1 MLNLGIVGCGRVTNM
16 FHLKAIEKVEGM
28 VVVAVS
34 DYNPERMEHV
44 RARSGAKRGYLD
56 YSDLLVDPDVEA
68 VVVNTPPSL
77 HEDMVIHALEAG
89 KHVICE
95 KPLAR
100 SVKSCLNIKHL
111 QEETG
116 LVVLP
121 AHNYVFT
128 PCLNIVQNLV
138 HTGAIGDVA
147 ELHATFENNL
157 GAYKSKDDFRLK
169 IEFGLVEDLLP
180 HILSVANELVGA
192 AKAVVDAKGWKQS
205 NDVIDNLNLLLET
218 DKGIE
223 VDCFTSWTRMI
234 PSFKLDIYGTKGK
247 IRTDLIRSPFQATL
261 ESVGRR
267 TKIGKGGGLRM
278 YLDLLRCKHPSFK
291 NQYLHLRGLVEGSEE
306 PRLTVDDEI
315 ELVRMMNK
323 VRSHLSRAQMKQRGS
338 GDS

>member
-28 VVVAVS
+28 EVIAVS

-44 RARSGAKRGYLD
+44 RARSRAKRGYLD

-111 QEETG
+111 QEDTG

-128 PCLNIVQNLV
+128 PCLNTVQDLV
-138 HTGAIGDVA
+138 HRGTIGDVA
-147 ELHATFENNL
+147 NLHATFENNL

-180 HILSVANELVGA
+180 HILSVINTLAGTTE
-192 AKAVVDAKGWKQS
+192 AVVDARGWKKS
-205 NDVIDNLNLLLET
+205 NDVIDNLKLLLET

-234 PSFKLDIYGTKGK
+234 PSFKLDIYGSKGK
-247 IRTDLIRSPFQATL
+247 ISTDLIRSPFQAKL
-261 ESVGRR
+261 ESVGRN

-291 NQYLHLRGLVEGSEE
+291 NLYRHLRGLVEGSED
-306 PRLTVDDEI
+306 PIITVDNEI
-315 ELVRMMNK
+315 DMVRMMKK
-323 VRSHLSRAQMKQRGS
+323 VRIHLSRTQTQRRED

>member
-28 VVVAVS
+28 EVVAVS

-44 RARSGAKRGYLD
+44 RVRSGAKRGYID
-56 YSDLLVDPDVEA
+56 YSDLLIDPDVEA

-77 HEDMVIHALEAG
+77 HEDMVILALEAG

-111 QEETG
+111 QEEKG

-138 HTGAIGDVA
+138 NKGAIGDVSN
-147 ELHATFENNL
+147 LHATFENNL

-180 HILSVANELVGA
+180 HILSVVNDLVGTA
-192 AKAVVDAKGWKQS
+192 EAVIDARGWKKS
-205 NDVIDNLNLLLET
+205 NEVMDNLSLLLKT

-234 PSFKLDIYGTKGK
+234 PSFKLDINGTDGK
-247 IRTDLIRSPFQATL
+247 IRTDLIRSPFQAKL
-261 ESVGRR
+261 ESVGRK

-278 YLDLLRCKHPSFK
+278 YLDLLRYKHPSFK
-291 NQYLHLRGLVEGSEE
+291 NQYRHLRGLVEGSEE
-306 PRLTVDDEI
+306 PRITVDDETDM
-315 ELVRMMNK
+315 VRMMSK
-323 VRSHLSRAQMKQRGS
+323 VRSHLSQAQITA
-338 GDS
+338 